1 MAAINFTFSKVCR
14 YDSEGSDASV
24 SALRSDSIPSSK
36 NGIKSVYSDCVQV
49 SYITSN
55 LHGLRRNSLSSLHSL
70 YLEDIHMFIILFRVR
85 SPVK

>member
-24 SALRSDSIPSSK
+24 SAFRSDSIQSSK
-36 NGIKSVYSDCVQV
+36 NGIKSVCSDCVQV

-70 YLEDIHMFIILFRVR
+70 DLEDIHMFIILFRVR